1 MVAKKSEVEVEIGSL
16 DEPGTGYWKIQSMD
30 FLFLELSLGL
40 ILYPGSYAYIT
51 DQQAKQIPKYAEK
64 MVILSEITEKEYLA
78 KIGNQ
83 GMLGLG

>member
-16 DEPGTGYWKIQSMD
+16 DEPGTGYWLIQSMD

-51 DQQAKQIPKYAEK
+51 DEQKKQIPEYAKK
-64 MVILSEITEKEYLA
+64 MVNLSEISEEEYLA
-78 KIGNQ
+78 KIGSQ
-83 GMLGLG
+83 GILGLG